1 MTISPEKLSPL
12 RFIQYQ
18 SLHQLTRVQLVE
30 LCMLLTHE
38 AGDKYIKHLDSVKKR
53 GDGKRA
59 SHKIKVIDKV
69 REVYVEL
76 SRKGIPSPTHM
87 EIALNDKYPEKVWVY
102 DQYAKRNKENNEQGF
117 YRPYLAIKREFG
129 VS

>member
-12 RFIQYQ
+12 RFVQYQ
-18 SLHQLTRVQLVE
+18 SLHQLSRVELVE
-30 LCMLLTHE
+30 LCMLLTYE
-38 AGDKYIKHLDSVKKR
+38 AGDEGIKHFNSVKNR

-59 SHKIKVIDKV
+59 AHKMKVIDKV
-69 REVYVEL
+69 RGAYVEL
-76 SRKGIPSPTHM
+76 SRKGTPSPTHM
-87 EIALNDKYPEKVWVY
+87 ELLLNDKYPEKVWVY